1 MISPLVT
8 DSFHRDRDSRRDST
22 GRATNGVT
30 ERDITVEEDAE
41 STDSGPLMTCKV
53 RLDRVVDCLMRQKPV
68 KQYDTTIIQTF
79 PQAGQLSWTSPLPPP
94 TPRPAVG

>member
-53 RLDRVVDCLMRQKPV
+53 SIRSSR
-68 KQYDTTIIQTF
+68 
-79 PQAGQLSWTSPLPPP
+79 
-94 TPRPAVG
+94 